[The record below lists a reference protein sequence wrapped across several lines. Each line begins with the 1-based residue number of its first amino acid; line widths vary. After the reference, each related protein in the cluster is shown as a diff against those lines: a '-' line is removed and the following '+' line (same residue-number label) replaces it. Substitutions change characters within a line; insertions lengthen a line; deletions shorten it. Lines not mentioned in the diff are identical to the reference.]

1 VTSPRHG
8 SRLVERRL
16 WRGALCCVVA
26 ATVGAGCTTARSDL
40 GTSVGSCYL
49 ALPTATRAVHGHG
62 HLLGVQQFTVGW
74 LHRHAPALY
83 REVATSQ
90 AADKRICV
98 VAFSGRFRA
107 GSVTR
112 ARGLSSGQLAVVLST
127 AAGNHVLG
135 TVIFA
140 KPPLR
145 IGLSPAG

>member
-1 VTSPRHG
+1 MTSPGHG
-8 SRLVERRL
+8 AKLVGRRL
-16 WRGALCCVVA
+16 WRGALSSVMV
-26 ATVGAGCTTARSDL
+26 ATVAAGCTTARSDL

-49 ALPTATRAVHGHG
+49 ALPTATKAVHGHG

-83 REVATSQ
+83 RELVTGQ

-98 VAFSGRFRA
+98 VAFSGRFDA

-112 ARGLSSGQLAVVLST
+112 ARGLSSGHLAVVLST
-127 AAGNHVLG
+127 AAGNQVLG

-140 KPPLR
+140 RPPLR
-145 IGLSPAG
+145 MDRSPAG